1 MKTMGSSARG
11 VALIDVIVTVGVV
24 GILAGIAIPALLATR
39 ERDAARMAARYMA
52 RRLDG
57 LRIEAVRR
65 NVVVSMRFDPD
76 NPGRVGVFADGDGD
90 GVLQRDIDQ
99 GIDYRLAPD
108 AALSDHVGSVDVR
121 IARDVPDPDGSGT
134 LRAGSDPVRLGATNL
149 LSLTPL
155 GTATSGTVYLS
166 GASGPQMAIRVLGAT
181 GRMRVLWFDQARRTW
196 RED

>member
-1 MKTMGSSARG
+1 MTMGNSARG
-11 VALIDVIVTVGVV
+11 AALIDLIFTFGLV
-24 GILAGIAIPALLATR
+24 GILAGIAIPALHATR

-76 NPGRVGVFADGDGD
+76 DPGRFGVFADGDGD
-90 GVLQRDIDQ
+90 GVLQRDIDR
-99 GIDYRLAPD
+99 GVDYLLVPETS
-108 AALSDHVGSVDVR
+108 LSDHFASVGVR

-134 LRAGSDPVRLGATNL
+134 LRAGSDPVRLGASNL

-155 GTATSGTVYLS
+155 GTATSGTVYLA
-166 GASGPQMAIRVLGAT
+166 GRAGPQMAIRVLGST
-181 GRMRVLWFDQARRTW
+181 GRMRVLWFDEASRAW